1 MWNGKCPLQSQ
12 WCFHELK
19 NPAYPMHVA
28 SNIHDP
34 GRHCDLVTHIQDGAE
49 DVKASVARVLHDDVG
64 GLLVAAL
71 MDLVWVEN
79 HPAGPQATS
88 TEKLRRIKTSLR
100 AAIDLE
106 RQIVEELRPSLLDHV
121 GLFAALK
128 WHLKAGCDKAGVAS
142 QDQLPP
148 VELALRPAAS
158 IALYRIAEESLSFIL
173 KNTVTSIVALEVE
186 LVDDRLNIHFTGDGS
201 LEEGCAKSAHH
212 ALAALRH
219 RIDILDGE
227 LQINEGITKGSRL
240 SASIPLANLK

>member
-1 MWNGKCPLQSQ
+1 
-12 WCFHELK
+12 
-19 NPAYPMHVA
+19 MHVA
-28 SNIHDP
+28 SSNHEP
-34 GRHCDLVTHIQDGAE
+34 GRHGDLVTHIQDGAE

-79 HPAGPQATS
+79 HPAGPQAAS
-88 TEKLRRIKTSLR
+88 SERLRRIKASLR

-128 WHLKAGCDKAGVAS
+128 WHLKAGCDKVGVAS
-142 QDQLPP
+142 QDHLPP
-148 VELALRPAAS
+148 VELALRPAAT
-158 IALYRIAEESLSFIL
+158 IALYRIAEESLGFIL
-173 KNTVTSIVALEVE
+173 KNGVTTIVRLEVE
-186 LVDDRLNIHFTGDGS
+186 LVEGRLIMHFTGDGS
-201 LEEGCAKSAHH
+201 HECAKSADH

-227 LQINEGITKGSRL
+227 LRINEGITTGSRL
-240 SASIPLANLK
+240 SASIPLANLE